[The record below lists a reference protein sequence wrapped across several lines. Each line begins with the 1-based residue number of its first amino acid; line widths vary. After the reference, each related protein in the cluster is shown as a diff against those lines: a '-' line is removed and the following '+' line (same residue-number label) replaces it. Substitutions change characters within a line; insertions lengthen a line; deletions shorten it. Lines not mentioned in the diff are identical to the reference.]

1 MFTRQTMLILVGTLV
16 LLSGCSAKRVQTKHG
31 DPAAMGQE
39 IPLSVGE
46 VIRLESRSTIDAG
59 AFEAVIDQ
67 AGDISFLLGIK
78 VRVVGLTP
86 TAATI
91 EVRKTFQP
99 RYFRHWDYEVVRV
112 QPNDSVERG
121 QSTRLKR
128 NQTSSAD
135 GPGG

>member
-1 MFTRQTMLILVGTLV
+1 MRQAMLILVWTLA
-16 LLSGCSAKRVQTKHG
+16 LFSGCAAKRVQTTRG
-31 DPAAMGQE
+31 DPTATGQE

-67 AGDISFLLGIK
+67 AGDICFLLGIK

-99 RYFRHWDYEVVRV
+99 RYFNHWDFEVVRV
-112 QPNDSVERG
+112 QPDDSVERG
-121 QSTRLKR
+121 QSTRLKEKDVR
-128 NQTSSAD
+128 IRRETFRL
-135 GPGG
+135 